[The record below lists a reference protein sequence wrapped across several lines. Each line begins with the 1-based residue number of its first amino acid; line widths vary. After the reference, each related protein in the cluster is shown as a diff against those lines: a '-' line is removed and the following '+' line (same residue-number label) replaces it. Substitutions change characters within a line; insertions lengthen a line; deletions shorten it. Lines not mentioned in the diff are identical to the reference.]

1 MRAAFEETPPE
12 RADSTAAVKHAA
24 LWVLH
29 AGERL
34 RKLSV
39 EGRALEGNSGVSQG
53 KYADRNWRGFNE
65 ARWKVWKDGL
75 RAARDSHGADGVV
88 WEASDRMERL

>member
-1 MRAAFEETPPE
+1 MRAAFEEMPPE
-12 RADSTAAVKHAA
+12 RADSTSVVKHAA
-24 LWVLH
+24 VWVLH

-34 RKLSV
+34 RRLCM
-39 EGRALEGNSGVSQG
+39 EGRTLEGNNGVSTG

-65 ARWKVWKDGL
+65 ERWTVWKDEL

-88 WEASDRMERL
+88 QQASDRMERL